1 MAVTNSIDPYSRGC
15 RVGRERSR
23 VVSVIIQANSQIQ
36 NAPLSFA
43 ETSYLRVAAG
53 EHALEAPGV
62 HSPRGAIRGLRCDS
76 VVKIMEK
83 APRLSGDLV

>member
-23 VVSVIIQANSQIQ
+23 VVSVIICTQASFQIQ
-36 NAPLSFA
+36 NASFSFA
-43 ETSYLRVAAG
+43 ETSYLRVAAE
-53 EHALEAPGV
+53 EHALAAPGM
-62 HSPRGAIRGLRCDS
+62 HSPRGATRGLRCDS

-83 APRLSGDLV
+83 GTPPF